1 VASRGTGCSRD
12 PCLASGERGASCIS
26 PPWALQPVASPPRQ
40 EVSESIGLGQSSRS
54 RAIASRGAE
63 ARAHKPTSRPLAR
76 EPSAGRASMHGHSHS
91 ASSPVSGLQGPW
103 ANAKNSCHRGRP
115 HWWCARSGRSS
126 GRDRG
131 SYSVA
136 EVVRRRAAIGTPRVK
151 SSGGVL
157 SSSPSKRERGGAKE
171 RRKPFRRWQN
181 RETVAGSLHNGTG
194 ERRSSGAP
202 VDGRRFGPWIPTSLT
217 RGRRKRSYQRERA
230 GPHGGLRLSL
240 RRETPD
246 TGRQFRARP
255 TTPRRRGL
263 LTRETLPSA
272 SRRVDDTGKLGLT
285 PSSVLHPGSGHTAA
299 HENARRRPDATV
311 TPGLGPPVTVG
322 RRAATPTRPG
332 SRTTHGCSCQRS
344 VAEVDEEHL
353 PRPARGEP
361 RGEPKPRRGRVAIGA
376 RFQTKRTS
384 G

>member
-1 VASRGTGCSRD
+1 MASRGAGCSRD
-12 PCLASGERGASCIS
+12 LRLASGERGASCLS

-76 EPSAGRASMHGHSHS
+76 EPSAGRASTQSTHRHSHS
-91 ASSPVSGLQGPW
+91 ASSPVSGLQSPP
-103 ANAKNSCHRGRP
+103 AYAKNSCHRGRP
-115 HWWCARSGRSS
+115 HWWCARYGRSS

-157 SSSPSKRERGGAKE
+157 SSSPSKRERGRAKE
-171 RRKPFRRWQN
+171 RRKPSRRWQS
-181 RETVAGSLHNGTG
+181 REHGGGLLHNGTG
-194 ERRSSGAP
+194 ERRSAGAP

-217 RGRRKRSYQRERA
+217 RGRRNRSYQRERV
-230 GPHGGLRLSL
+230 GPHGGCRLSL
-240 RRETPD
+240 RRETSD
-246 TGRQFRARP
+246 TGRQFRARS
-255 TTPRRRGL
+255 TTPRRKGL
-263 LTRETLPSA
+263 LTREALPSA
-272 SRRVDDTGKLGLT
+272 SRRVDGTGKLGLT

-299 HENARRRPDATV
+299 HASVRRRLGATV

-344 VAEVDEEHL
+344 VAEVDEKHL

-361 RGEPKPRRGRVAIGA
+361 RGEPKPR
-376 RFQTKRTS
+376 
-384 G
+384 